1 MSEQVKHVDA
11 FDNEVNIGDTIA
23 FCYTKWQGHT
33 RMAKA
38 VVVGMS
44 DKSFRVE
51 VERYG
56 RMTKVSILK
65 VKAVKL

>member
-1 MSEQVKHVDA
+1 MSEPIKHVDA
-11 FDNEVNIGDTIA
+11 FDNEVNIVDTIA
-23 FCYTKWQGHT
+23 FCHTKWQGNT

-38 VVVGMS
+38 AVVGMPA
-44 DKSFRVE
+44 KSFQIE

-56 RMTKVSILK
+56 EIAKASILK